1 MRIMQYRDSD
11 LRPGAKIA
19 RKRFGTDELEVLNVE
34 NVMYRPGRG
43 LDVMT
48 RRGDGYAGPTFTPH
62 PDEWVDVLFM
72 PPLSDAELE
81 YESRCGLD
89 YPWAETSI

>member
-34 NVMYRPGRG
+34 HVVYRPGRG

-48 RRGDGYAGPTFTPH
+48 RREDGYAGPTFTPH
-62 PDEWVDVLFM
+62 PDEWVGVLYM
-72 PPLSDAELE
+72 PPLSDAEME
-81 YESRCGLD
+81 YEGRCGLD